1 MTIRT
6 TIAAV
11 ALSSAALL
19 SGTAFAGDFAAQLS
33 EAKVASQTAEH
44 EVRQAVVPALNAAY
58 GLNAI
63 GAQDQAQDQL
73 TFARNKLG
81 LSTSPAIVATPV
93 VASPMGRA
101 SVGSFEEQLNEAK
114 VASLTAAREIREAV
128 AAQID
133 TAQALNAQ
141 GNQASAEDHL
151 NFARGKL
158 GLTVAAQAQ
167 SRAIAD
173 IYLPPSAR

>member
-1 MTIRT
+1 MTIRHT
-6 TIAAV
+6 LAAV
-11 ALSSAALL
+11 ALSTATLL

-33 EAKVASQTAEH
+33 EAKVVSQTAGH
-44 EVRQAVVPALNAAY
+44 STRQAVVPALNAAY
-58 GLNAI
+58 GLKAI

-81 LSTSPAIVATPV
+81 LSTSSAIVATPV
-93 VASPMGRA
+93 VASPMGKA
-101 SVGSFEEQLNEAK
+101 SVGSFDEQLSEAK
-114 VASLTAAREIREAV
+114 VASLTAGREIREAV
-128 AAQID
+128 VAEISV
-133 TAQALNAQ
+133 AQALNAQ

-151 NFARGKL
+151 NYARGKL
-158 GLTVAAQAQ
+158 GLTVTAQAQ